1 MYDND
6 ISKAKAKARRDYHQ
20 ALRRAFWRKLRYKL
34 RGGCNDLLP
43 TSRVF
48 KYLDLRKRR
57 ALGMKDVPLD
67 QIVGSAGRVRDFDLT
82 FLPRRRERDG
92 RWVNVARA
100 RYQGSDLSPV
110 VLYKVGEGY
119 LVEDG
124 NHRISVA
131 RTRGEETIRA
141 IVIEIDT
148 SALIPEPSC
157 TRLGYKV

>member
-1 MYDND
+1 
-6 ISKAKAKARRDYHQ
+6 
-20 ALRRAFWRKLRYKL
+20 
-34 RGGCNDLLP
+34 
-43 TSRVF
+43 
-48 KYLDLRKRR
+48 
-57 ALGMKDVPLD
+57 
-67 QIVGSAGRVRDFDLT
+67 
-82 FLPRRRERDG
+82 
-92 RWVNVARA
+92 
-100 RYQGSDLSPV
+100 

-124 NHRISVA
+124 NHRTSVA

>member
-1 MYDND
+1 M
-6 ISKAKAKARRDYHQ
+6 Q
-20 ALRRAFWRKLRYKL
+20 
-34 RGGCNDLLP
+34 
-43 TSRVF
+43 
-48 KYLDLRKRR
+48 
-57 ALGMKDVPLD
+57 DVPLD
-67 QIVGSAGRVRDFDLT
+67 KIVGSTGRVRDFDLT
-82 FLPRRRERDG
+82 FLPRRREKDG
-92 RWVNVARA
+92 RWLNVARA
-100 RYQGSDLSPV
+100 RCRGSDLSPV

-141 IVIEIDT
+141 IVIEIDI